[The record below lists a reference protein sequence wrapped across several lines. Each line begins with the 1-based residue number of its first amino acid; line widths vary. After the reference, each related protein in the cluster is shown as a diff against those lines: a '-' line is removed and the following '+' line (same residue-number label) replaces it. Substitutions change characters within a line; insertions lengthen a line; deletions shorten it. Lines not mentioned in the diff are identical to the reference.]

1 MIIADI
7 MPKNIFQIVC
17 YYALEST
24 ILKFTVQN
32 LSFEQVADLLLI
44 GERG

>member
-7 MPKNIFQIVC
+7 VPKNIYQIVS

-24 ILKFTVQN
+24 ILKFTLQN
-32 LSFEQVADLLLI
+32 LSFEQVADLILME
-44 GERG
+44 ERG